1 MTRWTAMTRRWVL
14 ALAAVFGFMSVAV
27 PVAQAGM
34 ISVERHAAAAG
45 DAVAQD
51 KVQAF
56 LARADVEAQLIDLGV
71 DPQMARER
79 AANLSGAE
87 LVRAADLADQP
98 AGAGVVG
105 ALVFIF
111 VLLLILDILG
121 VTDVFTFVKK

>member
-1 MTRWTAMTRRWVL
+1 MIHWTIRMRRWVL

-34 ISVERHAAAAG
+34 ITVDRYAAAG
-45 DAVAQD
+45 TEAAAQD

-79 AANLSGAE
+79 AANLSGEE
-87 LVRAADLADQP
+87 LARAADLADRP

>member
-1 MTRWTAMTRRWVL
+1 MTCRKTMRRCSALVL
-14 ALAAVFGFMSVAV
+14 AALFGFMSVAV
-27 PVAQAGM
+27 PVQAGM
-34 ISVERHAAAAG
+34 ISVEQHAAAA
-45 DAVAQD
+45 DAAAAQD

-87 LVRAADLADQP
+87 LARAADLADQP

-121 VTDVFTFVKK
+121 VTDVFTFVN